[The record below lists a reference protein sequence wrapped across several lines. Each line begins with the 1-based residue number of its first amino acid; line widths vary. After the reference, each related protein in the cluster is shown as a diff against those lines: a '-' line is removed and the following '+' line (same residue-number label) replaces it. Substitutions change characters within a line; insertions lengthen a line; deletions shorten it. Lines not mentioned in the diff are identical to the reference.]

1 MSNPI
6 AFITENLCLY
16 LLEKP
21 SLIPSVNIPK
31 KATNFIRTHKEKLKV
46 QGEFSFP
53 CRSELWNNCCKETGH
68 KLRSIAFDMFKD
80 EGEDVSINAQERFL
94 KTAAAWT
101 FPVER
106 IKIDNERCFLY
117 LQRRAVMT
125 TLLQQVLKKDNTN
138 TFGKLEKD
146 PKQRVYFSR
155 INQAGEEIEEL
166 SLYRVKL
173 LEDILG
179 RVFEYSKWTM
189 ITEEEVMEVKQ
200 GKAQGVLQVQV
211 ISAAGKP
218 SINAVVI
225 PSSMLSTA
233 TIRCGIVID
242 PITGKITKLKT
253 KEYLS
258 CRSNDMC
265 LMAMHK
271 YGVRVKDDTR
281 FSTLMSRLGAAAVT
295 VDLME
300 VRFSSPVQIIRS
312 GKGSTKGAAF
322 ILYNSARLESLL
334 RRFDEK
340 VENGDYE
347 DLPPLDSIDF
357 TLLDEEEEWQLV
369 FCYIFAFPNLIES
382 CLEQI
387 QKGICAVHTIVR
399 FLGDFAAL
407 FSVYYR
413 RIRILTQETR
423 QHLMPYVY
431 ARIYLVKAVREILNK
446 ALALLDIEPVHFM

>member
-1 MSNPI
+1 MENKESKQKRRKEMSNPI
-6 AFITENLCLY
+6 AFITENLCSY

-21 SLIPSVNIPK
+21 NLFPGVNIPK

-46 QGEFSFP
+46 QGEFSFH

-68 KLRSIAFDMFKD
+68 KLRSIAFDMFKKD

-94 KTAAAWT
+94 QTAAGWT

-117 LQRRAVMT
+117 LQRQAVMT
-125 TLLQQVLKKDNTN
+125 MLIQQVLKNDHTN
-138 TFGKLEKD
+138 TFAKLEKD
-146 PKQRVYFSR
+146 PRQRVFFSR
-155 INQAGEEIEEL
+155 LNQAGEEIEEL
-166 SLYRVKL
+166 SFYRVKL

-189 ITEEEVMEVKQ
+189 LTEEEVMEVTQ
-200 GKAQGVLQVQV
+200 GKGENVVLQVQV
-211 ISAAGKP
+211 ISAASKP
-218 SINAVVI
+218 SINSVII
-225 PSSMLSTA
+225 PSSKLSSA

-281 FSTLMSRLGAAAVT
+281 FSTLMSRLGTAAVT

-340 VENGDYE
+340 VDNGDYE
-347 DLPPLDSIDF
+347 GLPPIDSIDF
-357 TLLDEEEEWQLV
+357 TLLDEEV
-369 FCYIFAFPNLIES
+369 SA
-382 CLEQI
+382 
-387 QKGICAVHTIVR
+387 IVN
-399 FLGDFAAL
+399 
-407 FSVYYR
+407 SVYF
-413 RIRILTQETR
+413 
-423 QHLMPYVY
+423 YVQSICPLY
-431 ARIYLVKAVREILNK
+431 
-446 ALALLDIEPVHFM
+446 